1 MNTVIAIFLGIII
14 GFLGEWLIDFLY
26 LRRKTRRLEEQLTD
40 LEQEV
45 TAAEGQLDII
55 AAENQRLKRAVLGIV
70 DEEQELPAGEG
81 APAGE
86 AEEDVWLPDFV
97 AEVEQELNQE
107 VIELGDGSAE
117 IPEAAVEDAISGEE
131 VTSEDLVVDE
141 QSPETGE
148 IDYEQL
154 QEMAE
159 YDMAAET
166 EEPAEVPPEAPAGDD
181 YAEFEE
187 EVLEPAEDVE
197 QLDSEPDAGVEED
210 STGEET

>member
-26 LRRKTRRLEEQLTD
+26 LRRKTRRLEEQVTD

-45 TAAEGQLDII
+45 TAAEGQLDIM

-70 DEEQELPAGEG
+70 DEEQEMPAGED

-107 VIELGDGSAE
+107 VIELGDGSDE
-117 IPEAAVEDAISGEE
+117 IPGEADPSDQL
-131 VTSEDLVVDE
+131 TMDDLA
-141 QSPETGE
+141 PETGE

-159 YDMAAET
+159 YDLAAET
-166 EEPAEVPPEAPAGDD
+166 EDTAEVQPEAPAGDV
-181 YAEFEE
+181 YAEVEE

-197 QLDSEPDAGVEED
+197 QQDSAGAGVEQD

>member
-26 LRRKTRRLEEQLTD
+26 LRRKTRRLEEQVTD

-45 TAAEGQLDII
+45 TAAEGQLDIM

-70 DEEQELPAGEG
+70 DEEQEMPAGEEV
-81 APAGE
+81 PAGE

-107 VIELGDGSAE
+107 VIELGDGSDE
-117 IPEAAVEDAISGEE
+117 IPGEADPSDQL
-131 VTSEDLVVDE
+131 TMDDLA
-141 QSPETGE
+141 PETGE

-159 YDMAAET
+159 YDLAAET
-166 EEPAEVPPEAPAGDD
+166 EDTAEVPPEAPAVDD
-181 YAEFEE
+181 YPEFEE

-197 QLDSEPDAGVEED
+197 QQDSEPGAGVEQD

>member
-26 LRRKTRRLEEQLTD
+26 LRRKTRRLEEQVTD

-70 DEEQELPAGEG
+70 DEEQEMPTGEEAPAGEG
-81 APAGE
+81 
-86 AEEDVWLPDFV
+86 EEDVWLPDFV
-97 AEVEQELNQE
+97 AEVEEELNQE
-107 VIELGDGSAE
+107 VIELGDGSDD
-117 IPEAAVEDAISGEE
+117 IPEAEAEDTISGVEF
-131 VTSEDLVVDE
+131 TSEDLVMDE

-159 YDMAAET
+159 YDQTAEVDDKAA
-166 EEPAEVPPEAPAGDD
+166 VPPELGEGDD
-181 YAEFEE
+181 YAEVEE
-187 EVLEPAEDVE
+187 EVLEPAEDIE
-197 QLDSEPDAGVEED
+197 QQDSEPDAGVEED
-210 STGEET
+210 STGEEY

>member
-26 LRRKTRRLEEQLTD
+26 LRRKTRRLEEQVTD

-45 TAAEGQLDII
+45 TAAEGQLDIM

-70 DEEQELPAGEG
+70 DEEQELPTEEE

-86 AEEDVWLPDFV
+86 GEEDVWLPDFV
-97 AEVEQELNQE
+97 AEVEEELNQE
-107 VIELGDGSAE
+107 VIELGDGSDE
-117 IPEAAVEDAISGEE
+117 FPEAAEDAISGEE
-131 VTSEDLVVDE
+131 VTAEDLVIDE

-159 YDMAAET
+159 YDQV
-166 EEPAEVPPEAPAGDD
+166 AEVEDAAAAPPEPTEGDHDAGV
-181 YAEFEE
+181 EE

-197 QLDSEPDAGVEED
+197 QQDSVPEAGVDED
-210 STGEET
+210 SAGEEY

>member
-26 LRRKTRRLEEQLTD
+26 LRRKTRRLEEQVTD

-70 DEEQELPAGEG
+70 DEGQELPAGEET
-81 APAGE
+81 PAGE
-86 AEEDVWLPDFV
+86 VEEDVWLPDFV

-107 VIELGDGSAE
+107 VIELGDGNEE
-117 IPEAAVEDAISGEE
+117 IPGEV
-131 VTSEDLVVDE
+131 VTSDEIVMDDLA
-141 QSPETGE
+141 PETGE

-159 YDMAAET
+159 YDLAAGA

-197 QLDSEPDAGVEED
+197 QPDSEPDAGVEQD